1 MKNTLKLIAAIT
13 IAGVGLVAADDKDGD
28 KPKEKPAKK
37 AKGGRGLMSADK
49 NKDGKIT
56 LDEMKSWGAA
66 KSKPVPAEKIEA
78 LFKKRDKNGDGTLTA
93 DEVKGGKKKA
103 KPEGEGKKKKP
114 GAKDGAAS

>member
-37 AKGGRGLMSADK
+37 AKGRGLMSADK

-78 LFKKRDKNGDGTLTA
+78 LFKKRDKNGDGALTA
-93 DEVKGGKKKA
+93 DEVKGGRKKP
-103 KPEGEGKKKKP
+103 KPGGEGKKKKP

>member
-13 IAGVGLVAADDKDGD
+13 IAGVGLVVADDKDGD
-28 KPKEKPAKK
+28 KPKDKPAKK
-37 AKGGRGLMSADK
+37 AKGLMSADK

-56 LDEMKSWGAA
+56 LDEMKSWEAA

-78 LFKKRDKNGDGTLTA
+78 LFKKRDKNGDGALTA
-93 DEVKGGKKKA
+93 DELKGGRKKP
-103 KPEGEGKKKKP
+103 KPGAEGKKKKP